1 MTNNVTSEEINDFW
15 FVETDPKL
23 WFGKNAEFD
32 TLIRQRFS
40 SIYEAAARGVCDD
53 WQKDALAC
61 VALCI
66 VLDQF
71 PRNMFR
77 DAPRSFATDA
87 KALTV
92 ARQAVDN
99 GLDRAATVEDKH
111 RHFLYTPFMHSE
123 ALEEQR
129 MCLALVSER
138 MDNPDVVAYAE
149 RHLAIIER
157 FGRFPHRNVILG
169 RADTAEEAEFLRDK
183 NSRF

>member
-1 MTNNVTSEEINDFW
+1 MS
-15 FVETDPKL
+15 
-23 WFGKNAEFD
+23 
-32 TLIRQRFS
+32 
-40 SIYEAAARGVCDD
+40 CDD

-77 DAPRSFATDA
+77 EAPRSFATDA

-129 MCLALVSER
+129 MCLVLVSER

-149 RHLAIIER
+149 RQFGNHRAVWPVSASQRHPGTRRHGGGSRISARQKLA
-157 FGRFPHRNVILG
+157 FLG
-169 RADTAEEAEFLRDK
+169 A
-183 NSRF
+183 